1 VNSILALNGYPD
13 DRFRQSSRQLPRPAR
28 MITLDV
34 RRWEREAALLCSPV
48 RNDDPLVRSS
58 ASPQAVTAPHWT
70 LVLSALKT
78 LLETGQPLPVSSGGK
93 A

>member
-1 VNSILALNGYPD
+1 MNGILGMYGYPGG
-13 DRFRQSSRQLPRPAR
+13 RPGQGSRQVPRPAR

-34 RRWEREAALLCSPV
+34 RRRERELALLCSPV
-48 RNDDPLVRSS
+48 RNDDPRIRGS
-58 ASPQAVTAPHWT
+58 ASPQAGTAPDWT

-78 LLETGQPLPVSSGGK
+78 LLETGKPLPMPGGGR

>member
-1 VNSILALNGYPD
+1 MNSILAMCGYPD
-13 DRFRQSSRQLPRPAR
+13 GRSMQSSRQVPRPAQ

-58 ASPQAVTAPHWT
+58 ASPQAVTAPDWT

-78 LLETGQPLPVSSGGK
+78 LLETGKPLPMSSGGK